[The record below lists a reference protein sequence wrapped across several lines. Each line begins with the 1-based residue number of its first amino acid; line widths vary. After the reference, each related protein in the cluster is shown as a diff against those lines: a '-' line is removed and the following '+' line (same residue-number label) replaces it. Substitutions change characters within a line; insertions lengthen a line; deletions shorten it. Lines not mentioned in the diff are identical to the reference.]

1 MRLDFDCLRWLSLCR
16 SLHLEFAQQAS
27 NGALKVN
34 NLEALGLSPAAA
46 SYLAGQSV
54 PEWLQS
60 SHFSRSTLSRAYLQ
74 VEVIFGVL
82 TRDSCLLLLNFTRF

>member
-1 MRLDFDCLRWLSLCR
+1 MHLDFDYLRWLSLCR

-60 SHFSRSTLSRAYLQ
+60 SHFSRSTLSRAYLHQ
-74 VEVIFGVL
+74 
-82 TRDSCLLLLNFTRF
+82 